1 MVDDSRVALASLSR
15 MLKEH
20 GLAVDTAESGS
31 EAIDYLRMNLHPSVI
46 FLDHMMPG
54 MDGFETLRVLKS
66 DPRTSRVPVV
76 MYTSTEG
83 ESYMGQALAVGA
95 VDVLRKPIDPMEL
108 MRILHRLKTG
118 SEHDAHQ
125 RIMPATPSHTA
136 HNDTQ
141 RPQADSLDEADK
153 QSPRGTSERGQRD
166 RLASISNHPRTESQQ
181 ATNSADSSRIDH
193 PPVSVAPAVS
203 WLRRGLYTALLLLPA
218 FWYWQQYRHADG
230 QRADAQEE
238 IVRLKS
244 EADHT
249 AGIDETTQL
258 RDSMSAQ
265 QRILRTRTRAL
276 TNAVAWAL
284 NLQGQYDYDQLPLG
298 DERLLLLRELM
309 TRLNA
314 AEFQGVVRIETYV
327 GEFCLVRDEQGAY
340 RLPPRNLP
348 FSRCEVV
355 SHSPEYAALLGRRQ
369 STEFAR
375 FLAEP
380 LPSIQIEIISRGNSR
395 PLMPYPDRSIVQTAG
410 EWNQIAR
417 QNNRTD
423 ISIIPSP

>member
-20 GLAVDTAESGS
+20 GLVVDTAESGS
-31 EAIDYLRMNLHPSVI
+31 EAIDYLRANLHPSVI

-54 MDGFETLRVLKS
+54 MDGFETLRALKS
-66 DPRTSRVPVV
+66 DPNTNTVPVV

-95 VDVLRKPIDPMEL
+95 IDVLRKPIDPMEL
-108 MRILHRLKTG
+108 MRILRRLKTG
-118 SEHDAHQ
+118 SEQRVLPETPAHTSHA
-125 RIMPATPSHTA
+125 ATSRSSVTS
-136 HNDTQ
+136 
-141 RPQADSLDEADK
+141 RDETDK
-153 QSPRGTSERGQRD
+153 PSPRGYSGRGEHE
-166 RLASISNHPRTESQQ
+166 RLATISSHPRTEPQQTTHTADGSQNATQ
-181 ATNSADSSRIDH
+181 AV
-193 PPVSVAPAVS
+193 PVSTSMV
-203 WLRRGLYTALLLLPA
+203 WLKRGLYTTLLLLPA
-218 FWYWQQYRHADG
+218 IWYWQQYRHAD
-230 QRADAQEE
+230 QRWADAQIE
-238 IVRLKS
+238 ISQLKS
-244 EADHT
+244 DVQHAANDDAT
-249 AGIDETTQL
+249 QQL
-258 RDSMSAQ
+258 RDNLAAQ
-265 QRILRTRTRAL
+265 QRLLRTRTRAL
-276 TNAVAWAL
+276 TNALAWAV

-355 SHSPEYAALLGRRQ
+355 THSPEYAALLGRRQ

-380 LPSIQIEIISRGNSR
+380 SPNIQIDIVSRGNSR
-395 PLMPYPDRSIVQTAG
+395 PLTPYPDRSLVQTAG